1 MIKTPITSI
10 LPPEGILKSITP
22 SKLAVEPS
30 ENTKS
35 MSTFKP
41 ENWFPDWEI
50 VRDDIPNV
58 EKVLIDLAFG
68 LLPCFPPK
76 KPVVSFEEKV

>member
-1 MIKTPITSI
+1 MIKTPIALI
-10 LPPEGILKSITP
+10 LPSEGILKLISP
-22 SKLAVEPS
+22 SKLAVKPS

-35 MSTFKP
+35 KSTFKP

-58 EKVLIDLAFG
+58 EKVLISLALL
-68 LLPCFPPK
+68 LLPLFSPK